1 MSQWM
6 GLAVIC
12 LAGWGIADL
21 VMRGCRLAEIA
32 FRKPKPVPMLKPRLF
47 AEMTPCS
54 QLQYE
59 VTDAIDAENAMNAVA
74 IVAPTT
80 LDGLPFF
87 AQSVEQLDASS
98 FIVTMKYR
106 RCRSDDEATPQM
118 RHDAAEADANNAAWR
133 KSDGE

>member
-21 VMRGCRLAEIA
+21 VMRCCRFVSMAM
-32 FRKPKPVPMLKPRLF
+32 RKPKPMLKPRFF
-47 AEMTPCS
+47 ADMTPCS
-54 QLQYE
+54 QLQYT

-106 RCRSDDEATPQM
+106 RM